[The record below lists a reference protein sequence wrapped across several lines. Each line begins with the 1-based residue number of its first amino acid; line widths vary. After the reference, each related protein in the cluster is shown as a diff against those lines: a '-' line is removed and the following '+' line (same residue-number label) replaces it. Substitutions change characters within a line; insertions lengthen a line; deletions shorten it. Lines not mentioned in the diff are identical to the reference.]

1 MDKEIT
7 LSVLPNELKEKIVKY
22 LDVNTLLALSATNK
36 EYYELCTMPKLWAEM
51 RTGNMFLWGQD
62 STCLLYTSPSPRD

>member
-22 LDVNTLLALSATNK
+22 LDVNTLCSGRN
-36 EYYELCTMPKLWAEM
+36 
-51 RTGNMFLWGQD
+51 G
-62 STCLLYTSPSPRD
+62 